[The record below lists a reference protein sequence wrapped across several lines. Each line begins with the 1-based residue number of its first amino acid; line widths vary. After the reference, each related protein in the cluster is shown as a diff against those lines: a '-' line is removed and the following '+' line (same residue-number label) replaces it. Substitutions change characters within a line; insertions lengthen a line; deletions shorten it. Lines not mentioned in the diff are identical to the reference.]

1 MSLRAL
7 CRPRCP
13 WSWRASMKHRSR
25 SLPAAVAVLVVGLGL
40 GGPAPVF
47 ASCLQLDLASIPRT
61 DSTAVFAGTV
71 LREQAGHVFMRV
83 DAWFLGADPVE
94 AAEVVGGKGSN
105 DPGVITSVDW
115 NPQAGESY
123 LIVAE
128 RAAQQGFATK
138 PCEQIAVD
146 PAVLQQASSVFG
158 APLQPP
164 FAQPGSPAASSPT
177 VAPGASANG
186 DPAPT
191 GVTND
196 SSEATSGLKTLAVV
210 AVLVILVVAGLLGRA
225 FNRPKQTTR

>member
-1 MSLRAL
+1 
-7 CRPRCP
+7 
-13 WSWRASMKHRSR
+13 MKHTVR
-25 SLPAAVAVLVVGLGL
+25 SLLTAVAVLVVGLGL
-40 GGPAPVF
+40 GGPARVL
-47 ASCLQLDLASIPRT
+47 ASCAQLDLASIPRT

-83 DAWFLGADPVE
+83 DAWFFGADPVE

-115 NPQAGESY
+115 TPQAGESY

-138 PCEQIAVD
+138 PCQQIAVD

-164 FAQPGSPAASSPT
+164 FAQPGSPAASPPT
-177 VAPGASANG
+177 VAPSASANG
-186 DPAPT
+186 DPAAT
-191 GVTND
+191 GATRD
-196 SSEATSGLKTLAVV
+196 SSEATSGLPPLAVV
-210 AVLVILVVAGLLGRA
+210 AVLVILVAAGLLGWA
-225 FNRPKQTTR
+225 LYRPKPTAQ

>member
-1 MSLRAL
+1 ML
-7 CRPRCP
+7 
-13 WSWRASMKHRSR
+13 
-25 SLPAAVAVLVVGLGL
+25 
-40 GGPAPVF
+40 

-71 LREQAGHVFMRV
+71 VREQAGHVFMHV

-94 AAEVVGGKGSN
+94 GAEVVGGKGSN

-115 NPQAGESY
+115 TPQAGESY

-128 RAAQQGFATK
+128 RAAQQGFTTK
-138 PCEQIAVD
+138 PCQQIAVD
-146 PAVLQQASSVFG
+146 AAVLRQASSVFG

-177 VAPGASANG
+177 VAPVASANG

-191 GVTND
+191 VVTRD
-196 SSEATSGLKTLAVV
+196 SGEATSGLTPLAVV
-210 AVLVILVVAGLLGRA
+210 AVLVTLAAAGLLGWALKRLKPTA
-225 FNRPKQTTR
+225 

>member
-1 MSLRAL
+1 
-7 CRPRCP
+7 
-13 WSWRASMKHRSR
+13 MKHRSR
-25 SLPAAVAVLVVGLGL
+25 SLPVLVAVLVVGLVLGL
-40 GGPAPVF
+40 GGPARVL

-115 NPQAGESY
+115 TPQAGESY

-138 PCEQIAVD
+138 PCQQIAVD
-146 PAVLQQASSVFG
+146 PAVLQEASSVFG

-164 FAQPGSPAASSPT
+164 FTQPGSLTASSRT
-177 VAPGASANG
+177 VAPGDSANG
-186 DPAPT
+186 DPTLT
-191 GVTND
+191 GVTEG
-196 SSEATSGLKTLAVV
+196 SSEATSGLQPLVVV
-210 AVLVILVVAGLLGRA
+210 AALAMVVAAALLGWA
-225 FNRPKQTTR
+225 FNRRKPTA

>member
-1 MSLRAL
+1 MSQ
-7 CRPRCP
+7 
-13 WSWRASMKHRSR
+13 RSR
-25 SLPAAVAVLVVGLGL
+25 SLLVAVAVLGVGLAL
-40 GGPAPVF
+40 SSPARVV

-94 AAEVVGGKGSN
+94 EAEVVGGKGSN

-115 NPQAGESY
+115 TPQAGESY

-128 RAAQQGFATK
+128 RAARQGFATK
-138 PCEQIAVD
+138 PCQQIAVD
-146 PAVLQQASSVFG
+146 AAVLQQASSVFG

-177 VAPGASANG
+177 VTPGTSENG
-186 DPAPT
+186 DLGAT
-191 GVTND
+191 GVTSDD
-196 SSEATSGLKTLAVV
+196 SDATSGLQPLMVV
-210 AVLVILVVAGLLGRA
+210 AVFLVLAAAGLLGWALR
-225 FNRPKQTTR
+225 RPKPAAR

>member
-1 MSLRAL
+1 MQRRL
-7 CRPRCP
+7 
-13 WSWRASMKHRSR
+13 R
-25 SLPAAVAVLVVGLGL
+25 SLPIAVAVLVVGLGL
-40 GGPAPVF
+40 RGPAPVL
-47 ASCLQLDLASIPRT
+47 ASCLHLDLASIPRT
-61 DSTAVFAGTV
+61 DSTTVFAGTV

-115 NPQAGESY
+115 SPQAGESY
-123 LIVAE
+123 LVVAE

-138 PCEQIAVD
+138 PCQQIAVD
-146 PAVLQQASSVFG
+146 AAVLQQASSVFG

-177 VAPGASANG
+177 VAPSAPPNG
-186 DPAPT
+186 NPTPT

-196 SSEATSGLKTLAVV
+196 GSAGASAFVPLVVV
-210 AVLVILVVAGLLGRA
+210 AILVTLVAAGAVGWAL
-225 FNRPKQTTR
+225 NRRKPTI